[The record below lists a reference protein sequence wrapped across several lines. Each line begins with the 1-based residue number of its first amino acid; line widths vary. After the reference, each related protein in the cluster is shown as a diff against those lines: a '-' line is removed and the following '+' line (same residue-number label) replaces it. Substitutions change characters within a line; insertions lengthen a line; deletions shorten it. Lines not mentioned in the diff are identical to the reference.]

1 MSAAR
6 CLIVLIAFVLLH
18 SSCADELLPQLLT
31 GLAAPA
37 PAAELEAP
45 TPHPYEELRAERES
59 KLTAINDAL
68 DTLRAEGGQLD
79 QQIELLRQQGRTL
92 PEERKAGAEI
102 SRRNLPVSPL
112 DAVSHRLPALVIVEP
127 ELPGEMEQHEAAT
140 MRAAAGGEHS
150 PEQPR
155 SLPSASELSDPDLLR
170 DEVRV
175 VEAELIVQTKNQ
187 DRLRNAKLQLEKEI
201 TALERSSRS
210 ASACVSSGTATQLSA
225 KRASL
230 AEMSAAEQDMQRQL
244 DELNA
249 RSIEFSRKA
258 AQAKKRRLFRH
269 T

>member
-1 MSAAR
+1 MS
-6 CLIVLIAFVLLH
+6 
-18 SSCADELLPQLLT
+18 ELLVQLVTRRCTVKQCLMRD
-31 GLAAPA
+31 
-37 PAAELEAP
+37 ES
-45 TPHPYEELRAERES
+45 ES
-59 KLTAINDAL
+59 KLLAINDAL
-68 DTLRAEGGQLD
+68 DTMRAEGGQLD
-79 QQIELLRQQGRTL
+79 QQIELLKQQGRTL

-112 DAVSHRLPALVIVEP
+112 DVQATQEEKKAVSHRLPALVIVEP

-150 PEQPR
+150 PEQVLQDIRLLQPH

-175 VEAELIVQTKNQ
+175 VEAELIVATKNQ

-201 TALERSSRS
+201 TALERSGCSG
-210 ASACVSSGTATQLSA
+210 SACVSSGTASQLAA

-230 AEMSAAEQDMQRQL
+230 GEISAAEQDMQRQL
-244 DELNA
+244 DEVNA

-258 AQAKKRRLFRH
+258 AQAKNRRLFRQA
-269 T
+269 